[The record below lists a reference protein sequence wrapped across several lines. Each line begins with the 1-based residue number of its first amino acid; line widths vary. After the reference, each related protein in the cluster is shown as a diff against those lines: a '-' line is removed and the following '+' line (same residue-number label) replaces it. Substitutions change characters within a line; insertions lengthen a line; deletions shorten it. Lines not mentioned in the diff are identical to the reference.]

1 MNEYTLLVLGKLSL
15 SSSSD
20 TGMDDIDTQGRMRG
34 MHRDMSI
41 YGVYPLLSSSPT
53 GLLRSHGQPN
63 NQAECCDVRWDSKPD
78 NRSRGTLKRT
88 PTPSCH
94 HQQRVSTSVTSAAT
108 PTRLCS
114 SSGRLKLC
122 LLVFVLLHTVVTI
135 TTASHNSTG
144 VVGVAVIFPLEESSS
159 GEE

>member
-1 MNEYTLLVLGKLSL
+1 MAYIS
-15 SSSSD
+15 
-20 TGMDDIDTQGRMRG
+20 
-34 MHRDMSI
+34 
-41 YGVYPLLSSSPT
+41 VYPLLSSPT
-53 GLLRSHGQPN
+53 GLQGSHGQPN
-63 NQAECCDVRWDSKPD
+63 SQAECCDVRWDSKPD

-94 HQQRVSTSVTSAAT
+94 HQQGVSTSVTSAAT

-144 VVGVAVIFPLEESSS
+144 VVGVAAIFPLEESSS
-159 GEE
+159 SEE